1 MSPFFLSFFSQR
13 ENARCVKVVVGEEEG
28 LIPPALLRRLSL
40 YFLLLFAFATEEE
53 ESVGGE
59 KKEKRRVGILPHP
72 SQPLFPPIF
81 SFAHISFATT
91 VDPLEGIDRRN
102 AMEGIW
108 QKKKKR
114 EEGMMRGT

>member
-1 MSPFFLSFFSQR
+1 MRVALS
-13 ENARCVKVVVGEEEG
+13 EVVVGEEKG

-59 KKEKRRVGILPHP
+59 KKEKRRAGIHL
-72 SQPLFPPIF
+72 SLFPPIF

-108 QKKKKR
+108 QKR
-114 EEGMMRGT
+114 RRGRRG